1 MTHPPLLV
9 IGHRGASGYRPEHT
23 RSAYELAFDQGAD
36 AVEPDLVAT
45 RDRVLVIRHENE
57 ISGTTDVKAHPEFAD
72 RRTTK
77 VIDGVSLSGWFTED
91 FTWAELATLRA
102 TERLPKLR
110 PGNTQFAGEGILRL
124 VDLLVLLDAAPT
136 SALGKRIGMVA
147 EIKHASYFASI
158 GLPLDELFAAELAAA
173 GWSEDDRLTVECFE
187 ETVLGQIRDR
197 GVLARYVFLVEPEG
211 RPADQVAT
219 RGADARTYASYLTA
233 DGMAALALSV
243 DGISFD
249 KHILQAADV
258 SSSAVSDSAV
268 SDSTGSDSTGSDSAV
283 SGSPAGIELIERAHA
298 AGLTVFCWTLRAENK
313 FLAKSLRHGSSARQ
327 FGDWMTEF
335 LELMQ
340 MGVDGV
346 FTDQPDLAIEA
357 RAALTRP
364 PSLAE

>member
-1 MTHPPLLV
+1 M
-9 IGHRGASGYRPEHT
+9 
-23 RSAYELAFDQGAD
+23 
-36 AVEPDLVAT
+36 EPDLVAT

-110 PGNTQFAGEGILRL
+110 PGNTQFAGDGILRL

-197 GVLARYVFLVEPEG
+197 GVVARYVFLVEPEG

-258 SSSAVSDSAV
+258 SISTV
-268 SDSTGSDSTGSDSAV
+268 SDSTVSDSTV
-283 SGSPAGIELIERAHA
+283 SGSPAGIELIARAHA

-335 LELMQ
+335 LELME

-357 RAALTRP
+357 RAALTRT

>member
-1 MTHPPLLV
+1 M
-9 IGHRGASGYRPEHT
+9 
-23 RSAYELAFDQGAD
+23 
-36 AVEPDLVAT
+36 EPDLVAT

-77 VIDGVSLSGWFTED
+77 VIDGVLLSGWFTED

-110 PGNTQFAGEGILRL
+110 PGNTQFAGDGILRL

-197 GVLARYVFLVEPEG
+197 GVVARYVFLVEPEG

-258 SSSAVSDSAV
+258 SISTV
-268 SDSTGSDSTGSDSAV
+268 SDSTVSDSTV
-283 SGSPAGIELIERAHA
+283 SGSPAGIELIARAHA

-335 LELMQ
+335 LELME

-357 RAALTRP
+357 RAALTRT

>member
-1 MTHPPLLV
+1 M
-9 IGHRGASGYRPEHT
+9 
-23 RSAYELAFDQGAD
+23 
-36 AVEPDLVAT
+36 EPDLVAT

-77 VIDGVSLSGWFTED
+77 VIDGVLLSGWFTED

-110 PGNTQFAGEGILRL
+110 PGNTQFAGDGILRL

-197 GVLARYVFLVEPEG
+197 GVVARYVFLVEPEG

-258 SSSAVSDSAV
+258 SISTVSDSTV
-268 SDSTGSDSTGSDSAV
+268 SDSTG
-283 SGSPAGIELIERAHA
+283 SGSPAGIELIARAHA

-335 LELMQ
+335 LELME

-357 RAALTRP
+357 RAALTRT

>member
-1 MTHPPLLV
+1 VTHPPLLV

-110 PGNTQFAGEGILRL
+110 PGNTQFAGDGILRL

-197 GVLARYVFLVEPEG
+197 GVVARYVFLVEPEG

-233 DGMAALALSV
+233 DGMAALALSG

-258 SSSAVSDSAV
+258 SISTV
-268 SDSTGSDSTGSDSAV
+268 SDSTVSDSTV
-283 SGSPAGIELIERAHA
+283 SGSPAGIELIARAHA

-335 LELMQ
+335 LELME

-357 RAALTRP
+357 RAALTRT

>member
-1 MTHPPLLV
+1 VTHPPLVV

-57 ISGTTDVKAHPEFAD
+57 ISGTTDVKAHPEFTD
-72 RRTTK
+72 RRTPK
-77 VIDGVSLSGWFTED
+77 VLDGVSLSGWFTED

-197 GVLARYVFLVEPEG
+197 GVVARYVFLVEPEG
-211 RPADQVAT
+211 CPADQVAT
-219 RGADARTYASYLTA
+219 RGADARTYASYLTE

-258 SSSAVSDSAV
+258 SSSTGAG
-268 SDSTGSDSTGSDSAV
+268 STGL
-283 SGSPAGIELIERAHA
+283 GSPAGIELVERAHA

-313 FLAKSLRHGSSARQ
+313 FLVKSLRHGSSARQ

-335 LELMQ
+335 LELME

-364 PSLAE
+364 PSLAEQAARSHRQ

>member
-1 MTHPPLLV
+1 VTHPPLLV

-57 ISGTTDVKAHPEFAD
+57 ISGTTDVTAHPEFAD

-91 FTWAELATLRA
+91 FTWAELTTLRA

-110 PGNTQFAGEGILRL
+110 PGNTGFAGEGILRL

-197 GVLARYVFLVEPEG
+197 GVVARYVFLVEPEG
-211 RPADQVAT
+211 RPADQVAMQ
-219 RGADARTYASYLTA
+219 GAAARTYASYLTA

-249 KHILQAADV
+249 KHILQAAEV
-258 SSSAVSDSAV
+258 SSSTV
-268 SDSTGSDSTGSDSAV
+268 SDSTG
-283 SGSPAGIELIERAHA
+283 SGSPAGIELIARAHA

-335 LELMQ
+335 LELME

-357 RAALTRP
+357 RAALTRT

>member
-1 MTHPPLLV
+1 M
-9 IGHRGASGYRPEHT
+9 
-23 RSAYELAFDQGAD
+23 
-36 AVEPDLVAT
+36 EPDLVAT

-57 ISGTTDVKAHPEFAD
+57 ISGTTDVKTHPEFAD

-110 PGNTQFAGEGILRL
+110 PGNTQFAGDGILRL

-197 GVLARYVFLVEPEG
+197 GVVARYVFLVEPEG

-258 SSSAVSDSAV
+258 SSSTVSDSTV
-268 SDSTGSDSTGSDSAV
+268 SDSTG
-283 SGSPAGIELIERAHA
+283 SGSPAGIELIARAHA

-335 LELMQ
+335 LELME

-357 RAALTRP
+357 RAALTRT